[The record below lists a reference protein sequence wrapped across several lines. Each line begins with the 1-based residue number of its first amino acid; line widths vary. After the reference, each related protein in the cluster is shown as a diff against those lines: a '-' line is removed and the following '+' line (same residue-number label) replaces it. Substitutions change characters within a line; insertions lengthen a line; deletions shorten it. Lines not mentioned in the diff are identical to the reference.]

1 MDTNAPLP
9 ANVRSV
15 LREADAALL
24 RLAGESHHLLYQFL
38 HRTAARIAPTD
49 SFYLGFY
56 CEGEMMVFPYS
67 YDGVTYYDPNKFAY
81 RPDGLAA
88 WMLQNQR
95 AYTFSQDGGELLGK
109 GKSYGQTEK
118 RSQDAVAVPILE
130 DEGRKR
136 KRVTGILS
144 IQSYEPAAYG
154 AEVVPALEWLARGLV
169 IVLERERADAARRE
183 ALRGPEEFVQEPML
197 RPDNVVNQMLDKM
210 AVIRRRGEALL
221 ALVDAPRPD
230 LVRAVEE
237 LCDECRRRQ
246 TETIELFLDSVLT
259 GNTPLA
265 QLSDQERRVVAL
277 LTEGFAASP
286 RGYTNS
292 QLADR
297 LGLAEDTVKT
307 HLRSVFR
314 KLGVSGRTGVVALAR
329 PYLHRPT
336 AS

>member
-1 MDTNAPLP
+1 MDTNPPLP
-9 ANVRSV
+9 AHVRSV
-15 LREADAALL
+15 LREADVALL
-24 RLAGESHHLLYQFL
+24 RLVGESHHLLYQFL
-38 HRTAARIAPTD
+38 HRTSARIAPVD
-49 SFYLGFY
+49 SFYIGFY

-67 YDGVTYYDPNKFAY
+67 FDGVTYYDPNKFAY

-88 WMLQNQR
+88 WMLHNQR
-95 AYTFSQDGGELLGK
+95 AYAFSQDGGELLQRGR
-109 GKSYGQTEK
+109 SYGQTDK
-118 RSQDAVAVPILE
+118 CSQDVVAVPILE

-136 KRVTGILS
+136 KRVLGILS
-144 IQSYEPAAYG
+144 IQSYEPAVYG
-154 AEVVPALEWLARGLV
+154 AEVVTALEWLAHGV
-169 IVLERERADAARRE
+169 SIVLERERADAARQE
-183 ALRGPEEFVQEPML
+183 ALRGPEEFVPEPML
-197 RPDNVVNQMLDKM
+197 RPDNIVNQMLDKM
-210 AVIRRRGEALL
+210 AIIRRRGEAIL
-221 ALVDAPRPD
+221 ALLDAPPPD

-265 QLSDQERRVVAL
+265 QLSDQERNVVAL

-307 HLRSVFR
+307 HLRAVFR
-314 KLGVSGRTGVVALAR
+314 KLGVSGRTGVVALAK

-336 AS
+336 AH